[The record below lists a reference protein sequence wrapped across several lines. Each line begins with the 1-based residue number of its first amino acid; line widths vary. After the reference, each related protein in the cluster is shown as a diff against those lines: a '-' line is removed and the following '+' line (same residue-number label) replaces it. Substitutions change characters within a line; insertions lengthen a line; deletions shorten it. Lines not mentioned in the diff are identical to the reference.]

1 MSHQLPPLVWLRA
14 FEATARHLSFT
25 RAANELN
32 LTQAAISKQVK
43 LLEFHL
49 REQLFVRRAR
59 SLEMTKSGEAYLPKV
74 RDAFERLAAGTNEVF
89 GNRKSG
95 ILTVRS
101 AVGLSVNWLAPK
113 LRDFREKHPK
123 VRLRVISSV
132 WNEEVGDRKYDFDIR
147 YGTGKYG
154 KLRSDRLT
162 WETITPLCAPSLLDP
177 DRGPEQLGEHMLIHV
192 LGYEEGWAT
201 WFRAAETPLVDPGEG
216 LQTDTS
222 LLAFEL
228 AASGGGVALGRSSMA
243 QKEIEAGR
251 LVKPF
256 DLEVGI
262 EEAFHLVESSEDRIH
277 PDAEVFR
284 NWLLETVRPT

>member
-25 RAANELN
+25 RASKELN

-113 LRDFREKHPK
+113 LSDFREKHPN

-132 WNEEVGDRKYDFDIR
+132 WNEEIGDRKYDFDIR
-147 YGTGKYG
+147 YGTGSYG
-154 KLRSDRLT
+154 KHRADRLT
-162 WETITPLCAPSLLDP
+162 WETITPLCAPSLMDP
-177 DRGPEQLGEHMLIHV
+177 ERGAEQLSEHMLIHV
-192 LGYEEGWAT
+192 LGYEEGWAH
-201 WFRAAETPLVDPGEG
+201 WLRLAGVPLVDPGGG

-222 LLAFEL
+222 LLAFEI

-243 QKEIEAGR
+243 EK
-251 LVKPF
+251 
-256 DLEVGI
+256 
-262 EEAFHLVESSEDRIH
+262 DREQAVD
-277 PDAEVFR
+277 PS
-284 NWLLETVRPT
+284 